1 MVRRRPFHSLQSF
14 EWTTKFSSFCISFL
28 VLSQLCSVSSC
39 PHSASIHHIDHIK
52 ACNGSDFLLTFS
64 FFTNLTDDLMCVH
77 RMYKM
82 YIYSHDTKEVDELT
96 QEPPPVFNNLT
107 KICTS
112 YLIIDGVTFQKYHGK
127 LLQIRM
133 YPTSPVQCSNNFSAI
148 IGTDPPDPVN
158 TSSVVSVVNCTGV
171 YLYWTRPVTPTG
183 CHILNYNII
192 LQWNDTVVTTKEPF
206 HYWLAD
212 ELPSDEV
219 LTVSIEAVNGIG
231 PSQETSINISTAIK
245 PVVNIVSHSV
255 IIVPSAAQLIVNAE
269 LDSDCCPFSSPS
281 LLHICT
287 MCNKSASPFC
297 SYINLTIYNDVM
309 ITINTTLPLDLQC
322 KSTLTWS
329 NHHSSYIS
337 YINDTFSTSP
347 VHSVFIPT
355 NSSTG
360 YFRINCTLLP
370 GGSGCVIKVFNSSG
384 LFIFME
390 VLTLNDTV
398 TVSDD
403 DYKVVSK
410 TTTHQLTASGT
421 YTVFVHSLK
430 DSGNE
435 SDVVIASRV
444 IEVVLPSPSPSLVI
458 STSSPS
464 HTPPPSLSPS
474 PSQSDTSSSQS
485 PTCSTDCSDSDDIVI
500 GASVCTFLIVGGGV
514 ACVVIFCVVRLC
526 YVKKCKKSKKIISV
540 GTRSEYITS
549 QTFTPIELE
558 EAPPSIGTDPNSLN
572 PLIRNTSNPQPGDEN
587 NAKPD
592 GRNANDPHLD
602 VPHDPNPIYLAPEQA
617 SNSNDLQGAAPVVA
631 QKTII
636 RNDRTDSNNEVQTAT
651 TTHELKPLT
660 IPASTIAKTSVENG
674 RNLDVT
680 KSRCTVL

>member
-1 MVRRRPFHSLQSF
+1 
-14 EWTTKFSSFCISFL
+14 
-28 VLSQLCSVSSC
+28 
-39 PHSASIHHIDHIK
+39 
-52 ACNGSDFLLTFS
+52 
-64 FFTNLTDDLMCVH
+64 
-77 RMYKM
+77 MYKM

-158 TSSVVSVVNCTGV
+158 TSSVVSVVNCTG
-171 YLYWTRPVTPTG
+171 
-183 CHILNYNII
+183 
-192 LQWNDTVVTTKEPF
+192 WNDTVVTTKEPF

-322 KSTLTWS
+322 
-329 NHHSSYIS
+329 
-337 YINDTFSTSP
+337 TSP